1 MKALVSAFGAGS
13 LFAIGLMLGGM
24 TQPSKVVG
32 FLDVGGA
39 WDPSLIFVMGAAI
52 ATYLPLFWWLTRR
65 GLPLFAAQYLIPKKG
80 SVDMRLAVGASLF
93 GAGWGLAGYCPGPA
107 LVSAGAGLRSAV
119 VFSVA
124 MLVGMVLHQAFE
136 SVLRSS
142 RARLSLTPR
151 EASQASRPTV

>member
-1 MKALVSAFGAGS
+1 MKALFSAFGAGS
-13 LFAIGLMLGGM
+13 LFAVGLMVGGM
-24 TQPSKVVG
+24 TKPSKVVG

-80 SVDMRLAVGASLF
+80 SIDVRLAVGASLF

-107 LVSAGAGLRSAV
+107 LVSAGAGLRSAII
-119 VFSVA
+119 FTLA

-136 SVLRSS
+136 SALRSG
-142 RARLSLTPR
+142 RARLGRTTPR
-151 EASQASRPTV
+151 IPSASRTTG